1 MSKTKTEILSLLIE
15 GNYLSG
21 AKLAEQLGVSR
32 TAVWKNIQQLKEDGY
47 NITAVTNKGY
57 KLIEPS
63 SRINESL
70 LAGAVEK
77 SALLDQLIY
86 KKTIDSTQNHAF
98 RILDQYDGNIVIVS
112 GQQTDGRGRFKRE
125 WLSPDETGL
134 YMSLLLRPNI
144 SNQNM
149 IVFNLFISLAISE
162 AIQESTGLKSGI
174 KWPNDIFIN
183 DKKVCGFLTEVIS
196 ADNIVETIVCGIGIN
211 INPSA
216 ETDTL
221 GTATT
226 ITGELKDTEFDVN
239 HFIDVLF
246 KKIEYYYD
254 KFLTESFSAIKDKW
268 LEQAII
274 FNREL
279 TITTVKEK
287 LRGKA
292 LDITDE
298 GYLVILDGD
307 HNIHKVISADIEI

>member
-15 GNYLSG
+15 GNYISG
-21 AKLAEQLGVSR
+21 TALAEQLGVSR

-57 KLIEPS
+57 KLVKTS

-70 LAGAVEK
+70 LAGTVEK
-77 SALLDQLIY
+77 SGLLDQLVY

-112 GQQTDGRGRFKRE
+112 GGQTDGRGRFKRE
-125 WLSPDETGL
+125 WLSPEETGL
-134 YMSLLLRPNI
+134 YMSLVLRPGI

-149 IVFNLFISLAISE
+149 IVFNLFMSLAISE
-162 AIQESTGLKSGI
+162 AIRESTGLKSGI

-216 ETDTL
+216 VTEAL

-226 ITGELKDTEFDVN
+226 ITGELKDSEFDMN

-254 KFLTESFSAIKDKW
+254 RFLSESFSSIKDSW

-274 FNREL
+274 FNRIL

>member
-1 MSKTKTEILSLLIE
+1 MEILSLLME

-21 AKLAEQLGVSR
+21 TRLAEQLGVSR

-57 KLIEPS
+57 KLVEPS

-70 LAGAVEK
+70 LAATVEK
-77 SALLDQLIY
+77 SGLLDQLVY

-112 GQQTDGRGRFKRE
+112 GEQSQGRGRFKRE

-134 YMSLLLRPNI
+134 YMSLVLRPGI

-162 AIQESTGLKSGI
+162 AIREATGLKSGI
-174 KWPNDIFIN
+174 KWPNDILLN

-216 ETDTL
+216 VTEAL

-226 ITGELKDTEFDVN
+226 ITGELKDSEFDMN

-254 KFLTESFSAIKDKW
+254 KFLSESFSSIKDSW
-268 LEQAII
+268 LDQAII
-274 FNREL
+274 FNRDL

>member
-77 SALLDQLIY
+77 SPLLDQLIY

>member
-1 MSKTKTEILSLLIE
+1 MSKTKTEILSLLME

-21 AKLAEQLGVSR
+21 ARLAEQLGVSR
-32 TAVWKNIQQLKEDGY
+32 TAVWKNIQQLKMDGY

-57 KLIEPS
+57 KLVEPS
-63 SRINESL
+63 GRINESL
-70 LAGAVEK
+70 LAGTIEK
-77 SALLDQLIY
+77 SGLLDQLVY

-134 YMSLLLRPNI
+134 YMSLVLRPGI

-162 AIQESTGLKSGI
+162 AIRESTGLKSGI

-216 ETDTL
+216 VTEAL

-254 KFLTESFSAIKDKW
+254 KFLSESFSSIKDRW